1 MYYLVTIHLV
11 TRGTSRSHATDAYIC
26 YMAGRISTDM
36 NGWKKRSVKKFWKEL
51 PEDEAL
57 PEKASEAEASKLQFV
72 RKLLSMFF
80 FQIRL
85 VDLCRSLQEL
95 CVHPVHPVHPTFGAG

>member
-1 MYYLVTIHLV
+1 MQLSVLFGNNSFGNSWHLSI
-11 TRGTSRSHATDAYIC
+11 TCYRCYRCYIC

-36 NGWKKRSVKKFWKEL
+36 NGYERMKKRSVKKFWKEL

-57 PEKASEAEASKLQFV
+57 WPEKASEAKLQFV

-80 FQIRL
+80 FKS
-85 VDLCRSLQEL
+85 DL
-95 CVHPVHPVHPTFGAG
+95 